1 MWWWLRCCCRR
12 PEGEARLEMSMCVP
26 TGLVWRWLCRRG
38 LTLLTGAGDAGA
50 RGRRRIVAV
59 HHRSAIR
66 SGSVVVVVVVAVIIA
81 IFIIVVVDHS
91 HFRLERGQL
100 LVDVV
105 LGRWLEFLQLLHFW
119 VIQIEGRQV
128 DNGRAQLFV
137 ALLDTTTTAIGRRGP

>member
-1 MWWWLRCCCRR
+1 
-12 PEGEARLEMSMCVP
+12 MCVA

-38 LTLLTGAGDAGA
+38 LTLLTGADDAGA

-66 SGSVVVVVVVAVIIA
+66 SRCVVVVVVVVVIIA
-81 IFIIVVVDHS
+81 VFVIIIVVVVDHS
-91 HFRLERGQL
+91 HLRLERGQL

-105 LGRWLEFLQLLHFW
+105 LGRWLEFLQFLHFW

-137 ALLDTTTTAIGRRGP
+137 ALLDTTAVIGRRGP